1 MSSFRHICSAIS
13 QQAAALGVG
22 DGLTCFDGHVDRI
35 AAIPAEQ
42 TDVWEHLRMS
52 SPEDPEER
60 IRQLEAQS
68 ANYGAVELGTSGTGQ
83 SGAAP
88 TSPLPPPVYPPPGD
102 PYQMAGNPYQ
112 PPFGTQYMPV
122 PKRGGMSVGMVIG
135 LVATVIL
142 VVFGGVGAIIWNFM
156 SKNTPHVTI
165 GSPGNGSFDIPGNGP
180 TINIP
185 TFPSMPSMPSD
196 EPKAGVPGEQLS
208 VAGVQKNETIAC
220 NEANVNV
227 SGVNN
232 TVNLTGH
239 CASVTVSGVNN
250 RVMIESTDKIGASGF
265 DNQVTYQSGEPQI
278 DATDSNTV
286 QRG

>member
-1 MSSFRHICSAIS
+1 
-13 QQAAALGVG
+13 
-22 DGLTCFDGHVDRI
+22 
-35 AAIPAEQ
+35 
-42 TDVWEHLRMS
+42 
-52 SPEDPEER
+52 
-60 IRQLEAQS
+60 
-68 ANYGAVELGTSGTGQ
+68 
-83 SGAAP
+83 
-88 TSPLPPPVYPPPGD
+88 
-102 PYQMAGNPYQ
+102 
-112 PPFGTQYMPV
+112 
-122 PKRGGMSVGMVIG
+122 
-135 LVATVIL
+135 
-142 VVFGGVGAIIWNFM
+142 
-156 SKNTPHVTI
+156 
-165 GSPGNGSFDIPGNGP
+165 
-180 TINIP
+180 
-185 TFPSMPSMPSD
+185 MPSD